1 METLATLENLT
12 RDAFRLLLFI
22 LPGIISIRIK
32 SALAI
37 SAPSKPFNMTIDAL
51 ILTLLNHALYGIV
64 RWGVDWME
72 PYGVKAFLASL
83 ASMIDDS
90 LTWPGELG
98 REFNHAGGYAM
109 IGIAFVVGVAS
120 GVVRYHGWE
129 FSILRR
135 LKMTNRTG
143 ENLVWVELLT
153 KLSRHE
159 YALVTCKDGA
169 RFIGFID
176 TFSEEAGNYEVFL
189 SRAYQV
195 QENGDHLPIDGQGVL
210 LTRENPIVRVEWW
223 KPTESA
229 TSRGGGAENA

>member
-1 METLATLENLT
+1 MVALEELT

-51 ILTLLNHALYGIV
+51 ILTLVNHALYGIV
-64 RWGVDWME
+64 RWGADRL
-72 PYGVKAFLASL
+72 PYGAKSL
-83 ASMIDDS
+83 FTSLGSVIDDS
-90 LTWPGELG
+90 LTWPVEMG
-98 REFNHAGGYAM
+98 RQFNAAGGFGIVA
-109 IGIAFVVGVAS
+109 IAFVVGVAS

-143 ENLVWVELLT
+143 ENLVWVELFT
-153 KLSRHE
+153 KLSRNE
-159 YALVTCKDGA
+159 YALVTCKDGS

-189 SRAYQV
+189 SRANQV
-195 QENGDHLPIDGQGVL
+195 QENGEHLPIEGQGVL
-210 LTRENPIVRVEWW
+210 LTRENPIIRVEWW
-223 KPTESA
+223 KPAESA
-229 TSRGGGAENA
+229 NTRGGGAGNA

>member
-1 METLATLENLT
+1 MLALEELT

-37 SAPSKPFNMTIDAL
+37 SAPSKPLNMTIDAM
-51 ILTLLNHALYGIV
+51 ILTLLNHALYGVV
-64 RWGVDWME
+64 RRCVDWLE
-72 PYGVKAFLASL
+72 PYGVKTFFVSL
-83 ASMIDDS
+83 AAIVDDS
-90 LTWPGELG
+90 LTWPGDLS
-98 REFNHAGGYAM
+98 RQFNQAGGFA
-109 IGIAFVVGVAS
+109 IVAIAFIVGVAS

-129 FSILRR
+129 FSILRW

-143 ENLVWVELLT
+143 ENLVWAELLT
-153 KLSRHE
+153 KLPRNE

-169 RFIGFID
+169 RFIGLID

-195 QENGDHLPIDGQGVL
+195 QEDGEHLAIEGQGVL

-223 KPTESA
+223 RPTESA
-229 TSRGGGAENA
+229 KNEGGGTENA